1 MERENTYRVVY
12 RNSTVVFD
20 ELIYAKNIVVAAKR
34 ARQATEDPDSL
45 YFNWSVYS
53 ITLR

>member
-1 MERENTYRVVY
+1 MEKENTYRVVY
-12 RNSTVVFD
+12 RQSTVVFD
-20 ELIYAKNIVVAAKR
+20 ETIYAKNMVKAAK
-34 ARQATEDPDSL
+34 QAQKTTEDPDSL